1 MIGIDT
7 NILLRFFEPGD
18 DAAQTAAARQLVRDQ
33 APVFIN
39 PIVLAEFAW
48 TLRRTFKLHRAAIY
62 DRLASIVE
70 ADEFKVA
77 HPEAIGRAVK
87 QYETGAADFSDYL
100 IGELNAVFG
109 CETTL
114 TFDKTAAKNPAFR
127 RLPV

>member
-7 NILLRFFEPGD
+7 NVLLRFFEPGD
-18 DAAQTAAARQLVRDQ
+18 DPEQTAAARQLVRDH

-48 TLRRTFKLHRAAIY
+48 TLRRTFKLRRAAIY
-62 DRLASIVE
+62 DRLANVVD
-70 ADEFKVA
+70 AVEFKVA
-77 HPEAIGRAVK
+77 YPEAIGRAVK
-87 QYETGAADFSDYL
+87 QYETGTADFSDYL

-109 CETTL
+109 CEATL